1 MAAIGALNS
10 TLPRA
15 QRFDSNDLVLSIDSL
30 SRSYPLCQVMRAL
43 YANGSVAL
51 NSVAGESVDFALAT
65 VGVSPTV
72 IISSSRTMSD
82 YHRKV
87 MKPHTGL
94 VSSIT
99 HWFQA
104 RKLDAGNMP
113 SHGLLSQVA
122 NMGPTSELSFDKL
135 RLMCISHRC
144 DADKDVRLTY
154 EQLTDLRIFTGA
166 RIVYALTGP
175 GVAGAVAQTNVFDY
189 RRFDGAS
196 HFGSPLSSAEILL
209 TGAADNQQDRVVE
222 GQVSQSTFFQYLVV
236 VTNLLRRLRL
246 LVPLSFLKKPPSPLR
261 DGSVQTTHLSWSFS
275 GLVTSLS
282 VLGYSNI

>member
-1 MAAIGALNS
+1 MVAAIGALNS

-30 SRSYPLCQVMRAL
+30 SRSYPLCQVLRAL
-43 YANGSVAL
+43 YANASVAL

-72 IISSSRTMSD
+72 IVASSRTMSD
-82 YHRKV
+82 YHSKV

-94 VSSIT
+94 MSSIT

-113 SHGLLSQVA
+113 SHGLLNQVG

-135 RLMCISHRC
+135 RLICISHRC
-144 DADKDVRLTY
+144 DADKDVLLAS

-166 RIVYALTGP
+166 RVVYALTGP

-189 RRFDGAS
+189 RRFEGAS

-209 TGAADNQQDRVVE
+209 TSAVDDKQDRVVE
-222 GQVSQSTFFQYLVV
+222 GQVSQAILCLFLNIFVLLI
-236 VTNLLRRLRL
+236 NLTDYGRWPRCRLWEDHPSCSGTIPSRQHTGVGL
-246 LVPLSFLKKPPSPLR
+246 LVNIY
-261 DGSVQTTHLSWSFS
+261 SVM
-275 GLVTSLS
+275 
-282 VLGYSNI
+282 IC